1 MNPEAAAPGTP
12 ALGTNERSVG
22 VPWALQRIGGARRVL
37 DVGCSTSDYLAELA
51 REEPRRGRRVY
62 GLEPDA
68 PQPIRNVGVVKGTVV
83 APPFP
88 AASFDLILCIST
100 VEHIGLPIYG
110 QHEFPHG
117 DILAMRH
124 MRRLLAPGG
133 RLLLTVPFG
142 RAQVNPWFRVYDR
155 GSLRRLTGGFRALSA
170 AFYRLRP
177 DGPSASSGHSPST
190 LRQAQDATGSGHSP
204 SALRQAQDATSS
216 GHGPST
222 LRQAQDATGSGHG
235 PSTGSGRGS
244 YEPCGAADLRGAGYD
259 FEHMRTEGVAL
270 AELTP
275 SGPLSFL
282 LARVLTRLSFWFD
295 RLTGKEKPF
304 LPRS

>member
-1 MNPEAAAPGTP
+1 MNPQSPAPDTP
-12 ALGTNERSVG
+12 TLGTNERSVEA
-22 VPWALQRIGGARRVL
+22 PWAIQHIGGARRVL
-37 DVGCSTSDYLAELA
+37 DVGCSTSDYLADLA
-51 REEPRRGRRVY
+51 QNEPRLDRRVY
-62 GLEPDA
+62 GLDPDA
-68 PQPIRNVGVVKGTVV
+68 PRPTRNVGILKGTIV

-88 AASFDLILCIST
+88 AAGFDLILCVST

-142 RAQVNPWFRVYDR
+142 RAQVNPWFRVYDSP
-155 GSLRRLTGGFRALSA
+155 GLRRLTGGFRSLSA

-177 DGPSASSGHSPST
+177 DAE
-190 LRQAQDATGSGHSP
+190 
-204 SALRQAQDATSS
+204 
-216 GHGPST
+216 
-222 LRQAQDATGSGHG
+222 
-235 PSTGSGRGS
+235 GS
-244 YEPCGAADLRGAGYD
+244 YEPCPAADLREAGYD

-282 LARVLTRLSFWFD
+282 LARALTRLSFWFD
-295 RLTGKEKPF
+295 RLRGKEKPF
-304 LPRS
+304 LPPS

>member
-1 MNPEAAAPGTP
+1 MNPEPAPTTP
-12 ALGTNERSVG
+12 ALGTNERSVE
-22 VPWALQRIGGARRVL
+22 VPWALQRVGSARRVL
-37 DVGCSTSDYLAELA
+37 DVGCSTSDYLADLP
-51 REEPRRGRRVY
+51 RTEPIQGRRVY
-62 GLEPDA
+62 GLDPGA
-68 PQPIRNVGVVKGTVV
+68 PQPIRNVGVVKGTIV

-88 AASFDLILCIST
+88 AACFDLILCIST

-124 MRRLLAPGG
+124 MRRLLTSGG

-155 GSLRRLTGGFRALSA
+155 GGLRRLTGGLRALST

-177 DGPSASSGHSPST
+177 DGPSAGSSPEANPPPAEGH
-190 LRQAQDATGSGHSP
+190 A
-204 SALRQAQDATSS
+204 
-216 GHGPST
+216 
-222 LRQAQDATGSGHG
+222 
-235 PSTGSGRGS
+235 S
-244 YEPCGAADLRGAGYD
+244 YEPCRAADLRGAGYD
-259 FEHMRTEGVAL
+259 FEHMRAEGVAL
-270 AELTP
+270 AELAP

-282 LARVLTRLSFWFD
+282 LVRAFPRLSLWFD

>member
-1 MNPEAAAPGTP
+1 MNPQSPSPGTP
-12 ALGTNERSVG
+12 ALGTNERSVET
-22 VPWALQRIGGARRVL
+22 PWALQRIGGARRVL
-37 DVGCSTSDYLAELA
+37 DVGCSTSDYLAKLT

-62 GLEPDA
+62 GLDPDA
-68 PQPIRNVGVVKGTVV
+68 PQPIRNVGVVKGTIV

-88 AASFDLILCIST
+88 AASFDLILCVST

-110 QHEFPHG
+110 QHEFPYG

-155 GSLRRLTGGFRALSA
+155 GGLRRLAGGFRTLSA

-177 DGPSASSGHSPST
+177 DGPSASSGH
-190 LRQAQDATGSGHSP
+190 GP
-204 SALRQAQDATSS
+204 SASS
-216 GHGPST
+216 GHGPS
-222 LRQAQDATGSGHG
+222 ASSGHG
-235 PSTGSGRGS
+235 PSASSGHGPSASSGHGPAASSGHGS
-244 YEPCGAADLRGAGYD
+244 YEPCRAADLREAGYD
-259 FEHMRTEGVAL
+259 FEHMRTEGIAL

-282 LARVLTRLSFWFD
+282 LVRALARLNLPFD
-295 RLTGKEKPF
+295 RLRGKEKPF
-304 LPRS
+304 LPSS